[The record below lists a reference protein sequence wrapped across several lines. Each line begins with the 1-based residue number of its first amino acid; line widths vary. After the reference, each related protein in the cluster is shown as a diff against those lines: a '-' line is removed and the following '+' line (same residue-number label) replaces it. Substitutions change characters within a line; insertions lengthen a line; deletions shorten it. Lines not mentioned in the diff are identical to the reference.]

1 MKVFGCLLALLFV
14 FQHAATVEVDAEAKS
29 VVLPCS
35 VTLEDRKD
43 LSVVWRRKDLNPS
56 VIHFK
61 EQGRDDL
68 DNQNQNYRGRTSV
81 SDPLQENGLA
91 SLTLSEP
98 RLNDSGTY
106 TCIIRREG
114 KDLHRTEVPLLVN
127 VCQHAAAVEVN
138 TLAKSVVLPC
148 SVTLED
154 RKDLSVVWRRKD
166 LNPSVIHFKEQ
177 GRDDLD
183 TQNQNFR
190 GRTSVSDSLQ
200 ENGLASLTLSEP
212 RLNDSGTYT
221 CIIRREGKDLHRTE
235 VPLLVNVCQHA
246 AAVEVDAGAKSVVLP
261 CSVNLEDR
269 KDLSVVWRR
278 EDLNPSI
285 IHFKEQGRDDV
296 DKQNQ
301 NYRGRTSVSDPL
313 QENGLA
319 SLTLS
324 EPRLNDSGTY
334 TCIIRREGGDL
345 HREEVPLLVNETI
358 VQKFSLCWGFCA
370 ALLGTFICF
379 FGACCWRRNTRA
391 AVASV
396 CRVIVREGAGLVKL
410 PYQAT
415 VDLHAGT
422 IVEWI
427 LSGPK
432 PKVVHRQVIGCDQ
445 PEKQP
450 EVYYER
456 TEMTNLE
463 TGDLSLTLSD
473 PCCEDSGIYI
483 CNVRRDGVILAQKV
497 VEVLVQVFLVM
508 AREGEESVKL
518 PFKIPLEVFEGVT
531 VEWSL
536 SGPEHKVVLRCVI
549 GSDQPV
555 DQHEFYHLRSK
566 MSGPLSLDLVLE
578 DPRREDSGIF
588 ICTVHRG
595 GVILAQKVVELQ
607 VQRQY
612 CAQIRAETP
621 WFRRRGRRPQSYGD
635 IHHTWQLT

>member
-221 CIIRREGKDLHRTE
+221 CIIRREGKDLHRT
-235 VPLLVNVCQHA
+235 
-246 AAVEVDAGAKSVVLP
+246 
-261 CSVNLEDR
+261 
-269 KDLSVVWRR
+269 
-278 EDLNPSI
+278 
-285 IHFKEQGRDDV
+285 
-296 DKQNQ
+296 
-301 NYRGRTSVSDPL
+301 
-313 QENGLA
+313 
-319 SLTLS
+319 
-324 EPRLNDSGTY
+324 
-334 TCIIRREGGDL
+334 
-345 HREEVPLLVNETI
+345 EVPLLVNETI